1 MEVERQ
7 SDDLVIPP
15 PIWGRPR
22 VWLALG
28 AVLVAIA
35 GAIVVPM
42 WVRSAERCADGVTRT
57 EDGECVGVTD
67 GSYVF
72 TPELAGVQGLIHA
85 ENESVLATGKA
96 FVSVA
101 LMVPMTLTERDSTPV
116 EWVRHHLQGAYVA
129 QHRANH
135 DAATGDRPLIR
146 LLLANPGSVLA
157 RWEPVV
163 AELERRRAA
172 PDHLVAVA
180 GIGLSLATSRDA
192 MTRLSA
198 AKIPMFG
205 STLTSDDLGDIDGL
219 LRMAPTNAAQARAAA
234 VHVKAEART
243 ALLVQDNTEA
253 ELYPGTLAESFSAAF
268 ADADH
273 RFTGQTEFFDARLSG
288 VGNTFLQMIP
298 NICTARPDVIYFAGR
313 GEQLLVL
320 VAQLVERNCK
330 DHRIRIMTG
339 DDLSAVPFPGDLARR
354 AADAGVEVLFT
365 ALAHPDAWREASAEF
380 DPAATYYLRD
390 EVCTVCFPVLF
401 PDDSLDDAS
410 AIMAYDAVLTAVRTI
425 RLAGVPP
432 DRQMSTE
439 DLLQVR
445 NRLHGEYSVAGA
457 SGRLSFDERG
467 SPTAKVVPIMRVQPD
482 GTARFAHLAKS

>member
-7 SDDLVIPP
+7 ADVPDIPRAF
-15 PIWGRPR
+15 WRRPG
-22 VWLALG
+22 VWLAVG
-28 AVLVAIA
+28 VVLVVVAAAIS
-35 GAIVVPM
+35 VPLLL
-42 WVRSAERCADGVTRT
+42 RAAERCADGVTRT
-57 EDGECVGVTD
+57 ETGECVGVTD
-67 GSYVF
+67 GGYAF
-72 TPELAGVQGLIHA
+72 APELAGVQGLIRA
-85 ENESVLATGKA
+85 ENESVLATGKE
-96 FVSVA
+96 FVSIA
-101 LMVPMTLTERDSTPV
+101 LMVPMTLTEQDSIPV

-135 DAATGDRPLIR
+135 DAATGDRPLVR
-146 LLLANPGSVLA
+146 LLLANPGSALA

-192 MTRLSA
+192 MARLSA

-205 STLTSDDLGDIDGL
+205 STLTADDLGDIDGL

-234 VHVKAEART
+234 VHVKAGART
-243 ALLVQDNTEA
+243 ALLIQDDTEA
-253 ELYPGTLAESFSAAF
+253 ELYPRTLAESFSAAF

-273 RFTGQTEFFDARLSG
+273 RFTGQTEFFDSRLSG

-298 NICTARPDVIYFAGR
+298 NICTARPDVVYFAGR

-339 DDLSAVPFPGDLARR
+339 DDLSAVAFPGDLARR

-365 ALAHPDAWREASAEF
+365 ALAHPDAWREAAAEF

-390 EVCTVCFPVLF
+390 AVCTVCFPVLF

-410 AIMAYDAVLTAVRTI
+410 AIMAYDAVLTAVRTA

-432 DRQMSTE
+432 DRRMSTE